1 MKNYISIILTAAMTL
16 TLTACTAA
24 PDPAPLATPTP
35 EPTAAAAA
43 PTPEPTA
50 AAAAPTPAPAADF
63 YTLRSYNGS
72 YDDGTAYYEFVQR
85 LGCTLLLKT
94 DYAAAVQSVCCAVP
108 GCGHDTD
115 ACPAYFP
122 GRAGRYTVVAAGD
135 TVYVWHTSFF
145 YTDQSWDDFWAEKQ
159 ASGIR
164 NAAPYDTLT
173 DDEFEADY
181 RGIWAEQSTPPC
193 LYAIDPAA
201 GKTRTD
207 LPLTYRDYTMDACDG
222 STLYGEQMIA
232 PYSSQASAGKI
243 GPTPA
248 CRIDLATGQAETFA
262 LEPTE
267 HYLAGFDGA
276 LLTRRYVTDA
286 PLPTDAEQYAAAIQ
300 SATVKIDRL
309 DPRTGARTSLTERP
323 YSDADYEKNGCF
335 IGVYNGKA
343 YFEERTIIPGSG
355 FRRTVLTTVDAEGRA
370 ETVWD
375 PWPQAEWVL
384 GDDGGRY
391 IWLYRDNYNTSYAA
405 CALLDTETG
414 QITPVTQALQTGSGA
429 VSLRGK
435 AHDGRWL
442 VVIGADSVGRTTAYG
457 LIDADQFAAGS
468 TDWQPVTMWQG

>member
-1 MKNYISIILTAAMTL
+1 MKNCISIILTAALTL

-35 EPTAAAAA
+35 SPA
-43 PTPEPTA
+43 PEPTPT
-50 AAAAPTPAPAADF
+50 AAPTPATTDF
-63 YTLRSYNGS
+63 YTLDTFNGTL
-72 YDDGTAYYEFVQR
+72 DTGTAYYEFSQQ
-85 LGCTLLLKT
+85 LGHALLLKT
-94 DYAAAVQSVCCAVP
+94 DYATATQTICCKIP
-108 GCGHDTD
+108 GCAHDTD

-122 GRAGRYTVVAAGD
+122 GRAPRYMTVAAGD
-135 TVYVWHTSFF
+135 AVYVWHISFF

-173 DDEFEADY
+173 DDEFEANY
-181 RGIWAEQSTPPC
+181 RGIWTEQTTPPR
-193 LYAIDPAA
+193 LYAVDPAA
-201 GKTRTD
+201 GKTYTD
-207 LPLTYRDYTMDACDG
+207 LPLSYRDYTIDVCDG
-222 STLYGEQMIA
+222 VSLYGEQL
-232 PYSSQASAGKI
+232 GKRI
-243 GPTPA
+243 TGAMPA
-248 CRIDLATGQAETFA
+248 CRIDLATGQAETFV

-300 SATVKIDRL
+300 SATVEIDRL
-309 DPRTGARTSLTERP
+309 DPRTGARTKLAERP

-343 YFEERTIIPGSG
+343 YFEEREIIPGSG
-355 FRRTVLTTVDAEGRA
+355 FRRTVLTTVDAAGRT

-405 CALLDTETG
+405 RALLDTETG

-442 VVIGADSVGRTTAYG
+442 VVIGADSAGRTTAYG

>member
-16 TLTACTAA
+16 TLAACTAA
-24 PDPAPLATPTP
+24 PDPTPLSTPTP

-43 PTPEPTA
+43 PTPEPMA

-135 TVYVWHTSFF
+135 TVYVWHISFF
-145 YTDQSWDDFWAEKQ
+145 YDDQSWDDYWAEKL
-159 ASGIR
+159 ASGVR
-164 NAAPYDTLT
+164 DREPFDTMT
-173 DDEFEADY
+173 DAEFEAEY
-181 RGIWAEQSTPPC
+181 RGIWTEQSTPPC
-193 LYAIDPAA
+193 LYAVDPAA

-222 STLYGEQMIA
+222 STLYGEGVTI
-232 PYSSQASAGKI
+232 PYRTQVSPGRI

-248 CRIDLATGQAETFA
+248 CRIDLATGQAETFV

-276 LLTRRYVTDA
+276 LLTCRYVADA

-300 SATVKIDRL
+300 SATVEIDRL
-309 DPRTGARTSLTERP
+309 DPP
-323 YSDADYEKNGCF
+323 
-335 IGVYNGKA
+335 
-343 YFEERTIIPGSG
+343 
-355 FRRTVLTTVDAEGRA
+355 
-370 ETVWD
+370 
-375 PWPQAEWVL
+375 
-384 GDDGGRY
+384 
-391 IWLYRDNYNTSYAA
+391 
-405 CALLDTETG
+405 
-414 QITPVTQALQTGSGA
+414 
-429 VSLRGK
+429 
-435 AHDGRWL
+435 H
-442 VVIGADSVGRTTAYG
+442 GRTH
-457 LIDADQFAAGS
+457 
-468 TDWQPVTMWQG
+468 QPDRAPLQQCRL

>member
-1 MKNYISIILTAAMTL
+1 MKKLIPLILTAAMTL

-35 EPTAAAAA
+35 EPTAA
-43 PTPEPTA
+43 P
-50 AAAAPTPAPAADF
+50 AAPTPAPAAADF
-63 YTLRSYNGS
+63 YTLKSYDGS
-72 YDDGTAYYEFVQR
+72 YDDGTAYYEFEQR
-85 LGCTLLLKT
+85 LGYALLLKT

-108 GCGHDTD
+108 GCAHDTD

-122 GRAGRYTVVAAGD
+122 GRPGRYTVVAAGD

-248 CRIDLATGQAETFA
+248 CRIDLATGQVETFA

-276 LLTRRYVTDA
+276 LLTCRYVTDA

-323 YSDADYEKNGCF
+323 YSDADYGKNGCF

-343 YFEERTIIPGSG
+343 YFEEREIIPGSG
-355 FRRTVLTTVDAEGRA
+355 FRRTVLTTVDAAGRT

-405 CALLDTETG
+405 RALLDTETG

-442 VVIGADSVGRTTAYG
+442 VVIGADSAGRTTAYG